1 VVVKAYLL
9 HMSISTLSV
18 NLLVEQVF
26 LEGQVHM
33 MYENILTENTEVD
46 SKSKSIVKK
55 VAEDMKIN
63 ADFMFT
69 FGVGISAFVGP
80 VNELLKNK
88 GVNITEYDVTLLLI
102 TAFYILLSKSK
113 KEIDYLMDLIQNRG
127 QEKELKNVIDFV
139 GGSMKLFKIVGNKI
153 GLTINSLTDVL
164 AFTFMS
170 VPVLNMIKDF
180 ASQKGFTIDDGRQLF
195 TGIVLSAS
203 AYLIKN
209 VMNKR
214 K

>member
-1 VVVKAYLL
+1 
-9 HMSISTLSV
+9 
-18 NLLVEQVF
+18 
-26 LEGQVHM
+26 M

-113 KEIDYLMDLIQNRG
+113 TGKYKSFILYIFSILLKYFFLLSFYL
-127 QEKELKNVIDFV
+127 K
-139 GGSMKLFKIVGNKI
+139 
-153 GLTINSLTDVL
+153 
-164 AFTFMS
+164 
-170 VPVLNMIKDF
+170 
-180 ASQKGFTIDDGRQLF
+180 
-195 TGIVLSAS
+195 
-203 AYLIKN
+203 Y
-209 VMNKR
+209 
-214 K
+214 

>member
-1 VVVKAYLL
+1 
-9 HMSISTLSV
+9 MSISTLSI

-55 VAEDMKIN
+55 VAEDIKIN

-113 KEIDYLMDLIQNRG
+113 KEI
-127 QEKELKNVIDFV
+127 
-139 GGSMKLFKIVGNKI
+139 
-153 GLTINSLTDVL
+153 VL
-164 AFTFMS
+164 AYFEF
-170 VPVLNMIKDF
+170 
-180 ASQKGFTIDDGRQLF
+180 
-195 TGIVLSAS
+195 
-203 AYLIKN
+203 
-209 VMNKR
+209 
-214 K
+214 

>member
-1 VVVKAYLL
+1 
-9 HMSISTLSV
+9 MSISTLSI

-164 AFTFMS
+164 AFMS

-209 VMNKR
+209 VMSKR
-214 K
+214 KI